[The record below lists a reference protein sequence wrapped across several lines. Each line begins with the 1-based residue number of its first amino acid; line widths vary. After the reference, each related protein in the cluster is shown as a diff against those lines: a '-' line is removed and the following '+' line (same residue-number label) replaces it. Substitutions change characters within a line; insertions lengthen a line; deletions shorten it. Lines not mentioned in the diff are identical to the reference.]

1 MVGVS
6 VGENETVRIPAEQ
19 AHGMHRPEMVTM
31 IPWQSLPEGI
41 ELEVGQQLQIQRDG
55 EPAIGVT
62 VVGVTDIYVLLDA
75 NHSLAG
81 KALTFDNMLVAV
93 VEKL

>member
-1 MVGVS
+1 MLC
-6 VGENETVRIPAEQ
+6 IPTKQ
-19 AHGMHRPEMVTM
+19 AYGMHRPEMVTM
-31 IPWQSLPEGI
+31 MPWQNLPEGI

-62 VVGVTDIYVLLDA
+62 VVEVTDIYVLLDV
-75 NHSLAG
+75 NHSLAD
-81 KALTFDNMLVAV
+81 KALTSDIMLVAV

>member
-1 MVGVS
+1 
-6 VGENETVRIPAEQ
+6 
-19 AHGMHRPEMVTM
+19 M
-31 IPWQSLPEGI
+31 IPWQRLPEGI

-62 VVGVTDIYVLLDA
+62 VVGVTDIYVLLDV
-75 NHSLAG
+75 NHSVAA
-81 KALTFDNMLVAV
+81 KALTSDTKLVAV

>member
-1 MVGVS
+1 ML
-6 VGENETVRIPAEQ
+6 RIPAEQ
-19 AHGMHRPEMVTM
+19 VYGMHRPEMVTM
-31 IPWQSLPEGI
+31 IPWQNLPKGI

-62 VVGVTDIYVLLDA
+62 VIGVTDIYVLLDV
-75 NHSLAG
+75 NHSVAA
-81 KALTFDNMLVAV
+81 KALTSDKKLVAV

>member
-1 MVGVS
+1 ML
-6 VGENETVRIPAEQ
+6 RIPTKQ
-19 AHGMHRPEMVTM
+19 AYGMHRPERVTM
-31 IPWQSLPEGI
+31 IPWQRLPEGI

-62 VVGVTDIYVLLDA
+62 VVGVTDIYVLLDV
-75 NHSLAG
+75 NHSVAA
-81 KALTFDNMLVAV
+81 KALTSDTKLVAV